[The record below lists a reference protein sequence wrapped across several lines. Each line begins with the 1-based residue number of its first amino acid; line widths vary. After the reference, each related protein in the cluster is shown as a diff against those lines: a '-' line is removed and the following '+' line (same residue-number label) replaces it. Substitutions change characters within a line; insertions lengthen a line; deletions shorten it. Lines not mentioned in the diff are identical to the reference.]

1 MTIAGAVTAGSVHRI
16 RCLGAEPLSCCQG
29 GRGRLQ
35 LFYPLRRR
43 RGGAGGG
50 GSGSRV
56 RGGGGGGYAVMDHG
70 SSPRGGAVSGG
81 ARDRGVGYL
90 APPSSTLGGRLG
102 QGVSLGGRAGPG
114 GQAGRGAG
122 HGVGRGEVTAGRRRR
137 GVARARVP
145 YIVCAIVEG
154 NHSLPWRISCMILK
168 DSLSGNG
175 RPAFSARSVAATT
188 CFINPSG
195 IRSG

>member
-1 MTIAGAVTAGSVHRI
+1 MEGVGFNCSTRCEGDGAAPEEAEAAVACAAVVVAAGM
-16 RCLGAEPLSCCQG
+16 LSWIM
-29 GRGRLQ
+29 
-35 LFYPLRRR
+35 
-43 RGGAGGG
+43 A
-50 GSGSRV
+50 
-56 RGGGGGGYAVMDHG
+56 
-70 SSPRGGAVSGG
+70 SPRGGAVSGG
-81 ARDRGVGYL
+81 ARNRGVGYL

-102 QGVSLGGRAGPG
+102 RGVSLGGRAGPG

-145 YIVCAIVEG
+145 YIVRAIVEG

-195 IRSG
+195 IR